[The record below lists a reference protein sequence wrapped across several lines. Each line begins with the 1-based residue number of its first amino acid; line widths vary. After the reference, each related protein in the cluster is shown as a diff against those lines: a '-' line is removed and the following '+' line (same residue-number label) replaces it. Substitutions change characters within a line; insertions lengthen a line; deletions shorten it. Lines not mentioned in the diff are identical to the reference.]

1 MAPKANAPP
10 VAESKA
16 VPPPAPTPPSLEEAL
31 ARLAVSHAD
40 TNRLLNALVQTSQSS
55 DFNVATSKAESKN
68 LLPVELQAFRDIDPT
83 ATDANPFGTDDTK
96 RTELVEV
103 HRRRGRKIEAVKK
116 LLPQDGYLNQSH
128 NLDAWKTHPITSS
141 NLTEADVRKSEPELS
156 RFLHTRRWDVRFTA
170 RSNLRTFRTKVQTTM
185 YDEVVRAADYQSYLT
200 GSNIRYF
207 VLEHLIFSCWKRAST
222 ESEYDASGVPHQHS
236 IPYRPPDSLADPS
249 SEVQRRVPADIYSAY
264 NNAKEEYL
272 RWDPTIPNP
281 PSTAKLVP
289 ELFQTRV
296 QDTFANEIV
305 RRHKHD
311 PDVQAHVD
319 GVRPLTLVLEPLP
332 KHKNLGFFRVDE
344 DTVRPVDSQFQ
355 RHAVLSETDFHT
367 LVRVLGKDMLTFTE
381 QEHVRRDELPAVS
394 LLSRQN
400 LAALPNPL
408 HFVIEKTMDALPE
421 AEDDRI
427 DSIRR
432 QLDPMFANFNP
443 DLHPIHKLI
452 EGLLAVNTAIRR
464 YAATDH
470 RCFSEKGFVEKIHEI
485 LLPIHGSV
493 PPDRLTP
500 YNRAIES
507 YLRDY
512 RNRNDTALQLSIP
525 SAHRSAF
532 NNIHHLLQ
540 LMRDIYGR
548 HKPREL
554 PDIKFDVFQVLVDDE
569 PVLDHRGAHTALA
582 TDLSSARSGSLLA
595 PTGSMADDVS
605 SSLSDAYSEVTPD
618 SELMVG
624 RLADSP
630 MAQRAVARGGWKQP
644 LSYFEDVSAR
654 RGGNAKSPP
663 PSPWSRGRVRD
674 AVRTRLSRSSSP
686 NREHRRFQPRSPSPH
701 RDRRSPDPTPRIP
714 QGAASFATSRRPPT
728 PTHPHSAHARQRLG
742 APAASSGA
750 PPPRANL
757 KANGR
762 EYLPDK
768 AYKRIRDIRDRM
780 RATIDGN
787 ADLNSAMSALKYVK
801 AETDEM
807 LHTFLS
813 VGFDDESAEAETD
826 AMTEH
831 LDDDFIPV
839 EDETVNILQDE
850 HDIGHEFPSLTP
862 TEVRSVRMLSD
873 ETAHQLNLIGYDD
886 VSQDQRSDVMNAVID
901 KMQSQMPMEHFMT
914 LSECVEST
922 RANVEEPIVL
932 LSTQTV
938 YDKTIRM
945 EASHYDSCASQSF
958 EFSRDGLVPNSF
970 QAFDKDNA
978 PRVSTATGSD
988 AADGMG
994 FKRYHHPIDD
1004 QMREQASAAGL
1015 DLSNYDV
1022 FTSLMPPIVCEKFQ
1036 RPYSI
1041 MGGPTAKECG
1051 YRYNQ
1056 GRLDEKDTLT
1066 LCTMPDGK
1074 DLLCDLH
1081 HKPNGLPIAGLI
1093 PDILVRSLGLRSICV
1108 YTMKP
1113 YRDVDAIKHMKQRWI
1128 LKDPDKLYTEIFETC
1143 VSSMTH
1149 VLPSPMPPASDAIVA
1164 STDLTNMHESPR
1176 DAPMQSDAKSQ
1187 SQQSHSQSPSE
1198 SSHGDT
1204 QVLVGEAATR
1214 NSKGSAGATGLTGPQ
1229 TSFVSPNARK
1239 SPSERDT
1246 APKSRSHDQP
1256 SCSQPDPE
1264 TPSFVSLFNKLLTVF
1279 TVALVGA
1286 GLCSELYFQYSSRGD
1301 STFRLPINVSYI
1313 IEPKRDLQDLAMSEA
1328 KFQDR
1333 TLRCFDD
1340 LRECVH
1346 NLESGKWDISQFQVQ
1361 VVTATLPCLR
1371 ETVMNIHNYGSLQ
1384 PVAEHEVGDLFVDYL
1399 ARFCAIVQPDAVLCE
1414 MTPEHCSSDGSHP
1427 TVAKRFEQLGYQV
1440 NVTHRLSSAFCGDH
1454 TDRNRWF
1461 MICLKL
1467 PGPTFDLYTYCNT
1480 DYPNAIHILDKPS
1493 KVSSELWID
1502 APCIFR
1508 KRGEDT
1514 LPWGDDYPRDPRFL
1528 GQYVSRAVL
1537 QGYVEGR
1544 RVKECKIWDVEKG
1557 PFPTVTRQSL
1567 LIIDPRT
1574 TRKSKVRFASL
1585 TECARSMSFY
1595 PRQIAH
1601 LRRIQHD
1608 QAMEQIAGAVPCRT
1622 LYTVYAC
1629 LLEQLAI
1636 RLQLHGHMPMQN
1648 LCTDVE
1654 ALISSIPKSL
1664 FVDVPSGNL
1673 ENLLDTRF
1681 HSPLIEIPDTHD
1693 TTGFLPPDVLHD
1705 TPADKV
1711 VDLLDTRIYSDAAG
1725 FLPQEFFR
1733 IDFDITTDTL
1743 DLSSEAAHADEFE
1756 ANVLIREHVESM
1768 HLGFTVEE
1776 QYLYDTEIPE
1786 SESELLVPDTED
1798 ESLRVKRSHN
1808 RRRIDLSDV
1817 PIHRPPSKE
1826 YYAAYKRV
1834 NDWHK
1839 ITHERDPAAIERI
1852 IATTTGHGLKRG
1864 DSRYLDDCDEC
1875 SATID
1880 TVQRTHQSSADGTAR
1895 APIGL
1900 RPGHKYMVDGGDATV
1915 RSKWGSFR
1923 YFLIFIDAKS
1933 SYIIIYYLRDNSAK
1947 SFVTALQYVDKL
1959 TRIRKGYGVQSFYG
1973 DFFSTHLDQNVLGAL
1988 RADKGWEFEVTPPYC
2003 HWLNGYC
2010 EVMMRVFKR
2019 DARVRLKALLGVQW
2033 DGSIIKDA
2041 SPWWPFAVEHALQ
2054 YRTISSSA
2062 TIEHDFGVVATRE
2075 QMFMEDLT
2083 VMPQFNLMPFG
2094 SICFVVMQQS
2104 KRFNQMTDT
2113 AERCIYL
2120 MSGRYNPFSHA
2131 FADARQAHIVMRPNW
2146 RLQVTA
2152 RCVFPHLKTP
2162 PVSRVAPGDSA
2173 SRLASASTAATSR
2186 ADDIVAP
2193 ERADAPSDS
2202 QPAPD
2207 APAPPLTPWRNP
2219 YATDHPVNPHVA
2231 AAEQDTGRRV
2241 SFSIPAPSAQGNF
2254 DAVPMVQRPSA
2265 PPAPALNPAPMAAP
2279 RAEPRDVSPPIMPT
2293 AAPPPSPMAPVPAP
2307 TPAPAPAPQAASPPR
2322 AAPVVPRPSPTRPPP
2337 PEPPPAPPPLT
2348 TRSGRVRT
2356 APVRFVA
2363 GDATAD
2369 NKERKAL
2376 MVSTVLGGDAYR
2388 SALRDSLSHDALHVT
2403 LATAAMNST
2412 AHTVFSSAA
2421 PDVPASTNVQ
2431 TSTAADRTPHAVA
2444 TVPVDNHGAPIS
2456 KSHDYSHCAWFTE
2469 TSRSGRQWN
2478 TSLQDPSARFHQQGR
2493 PDMQERE
2500 FLFSAVDIHD
2510 DDRNVIR
2517 EHLAS
2522 ALGYELGITQEEWT
2536 YVKLFLTD
2544 MSKKERKK
2552 TKAESDIGESRSAGT
2567 FGMNADVDDSIMDML
2582 LTQYLFNPDRDNGEV
2597 ALLVENPFTLEIEK
2611 HKLLDLKD
2619 VPEEQHPQMLAAM
2632 AKEFNDLNNIGCFAG
2647 IEMPANRRAISSRIV
2662 LKVKF
2667 RANGDFEKFKARCVA
2682 KGFLQRLGYDF
2693 FSTFSPMATL
2703 TTVRAIIAIAVHK
2716 GLPIKHADVPQAFIK
2731 STLDTDVWM
2740 QLPPGISFI
2749 DKDKKVWKIVKLIRS
2764 LYGLRQAP
2772 ALFHKELVRFM
2783 SQPALRFKQLIADQ
2797 CVYYHVN
2804 SDSKKW
2810 VIVASEVDD
2819 LVITGDDDVL
2829 IARFR
2834 SILESEYKVTD
2845 YEDIN
2850 SFLGINIDY
2859 NMREHYLTMDV
2870 TNKIEGVFKA
2880 HAILKPICDMK
2891 GDVPINEYAMNRP
2904 DSDEAKYTPMDK
2916 YIAERYASIN
2926 GSIIYLAITCRPD
2939 ITFAVGK
2946 TSRGMHAPKPH
2957 HVCSL
2962 KMVLAYLWQTRHF
2975 KLYFRQNGGKV
2986 RELYQHI
2993 RQQDQSIAIVPA
3005 SDGQNIDVMG
3015 GFADA
3020 NFAHLTD
3027 PQRRSISGFC
3037 CFIFMCIVSWRS
3049 KLQTVTAGSTHEAE
3063 LVAVAL
3069 CSNEM
3074 VWIRK
3079 LLIEIGFAVGLTSV
3093 IREQVDKHDPS
3104 SVDKHCPELEPD
3116 FVMERNMELEEL
3128 VDKYK
3133 MDPPYL
3139 FNDNKGTVQTV
3150 NNPETKLTNKHI
3162 DTRYFATRKFVAE
3175 QKLRVAYVPTH
3186 LNLSDMFTKALIYRA
3201 FAAFREYT
3209 GVMP

>member
-128 NLDAWKTHPITSS
+128 NLDAWKTHPIASS

-1093 PDILVRSLGLRSICV
+1093 PDTLVRSLGLRSICV

-1346 NLESGKWDISQFQVQ
+1346 NLESGKWDKSQFQVQ

-1427 TVAKRFEQLGYQV
+1427 TVAKQFEQLGYHV
-1440 NVTHRLSSAFCGDH
+1440 NVTPRLSSAFCGDH

-1461 MICLKL
+1461 MLCFKL
-1467 PGPTFDLYTYCNT
+1467 PGPAFDLLSYCKS
-1480 DYPNAIHILDKPS
+1480 DYPNGSSVLLP
-1493 KVSSELWID
+1493 VSSIPADLWVHE
-1502 APCIFR
+1502 PCEWRI
-1508 KRGEDT
+1508 RGRSSG
-1514 LPWGDDYPRDPRFL
+1514 PWGDEHPRDPRFL
-1528 GQYVSRAVL
+1528 GQFISRAVL
-1537 QGYVEGR
+1537 QGYLNGTR
-1544 RVKECKIWDVEKG
+1544 AKESKVWNVDNG
-1557 PFPTVTRQSL
+1557 PFPTITRAGVM
-1567 LIIDPRT
+1567 IVDY
-1574 TRKSKVRFASL
+1574 RKRGASQVRWATL
-1585 TECARSMSFY
+1585 TECARAMSFF
-1595 PRQIAH
+1595 PRQINH
-1601 LRRIQHD
+1601 LQRIDFD
-1608 QAMEQIAGAVPCRT
+1608 QAMEQVAGAVPCCT
-1622 LYTVYAC
+1622 LFTVYAC
-1629 LLEQLAI
+1629 LLEQLTV
-1636 RLQLHGHMPMQN
+1636 RMQLHGQMPDDH
-1648 LCTDVE
+1648 LCAEIDDVFAPDGFIPPSLADE
-1654 ALISSIPKSL
+1654 VPIDSS
-1664 FVDVPSGNL
+1664 VDM
-1673 ENLLDTRF
+1673 LDTRMYT
-1681 HSPLIEIPDTHD
+1681 SEP
-1693 TTGFLPPDVLHD
+1693 GFLPSEL
-1705 TPADKV
+1705 
-1711 VDLLDTRIYSDAAG
+1711 
-1725 FLPQEFFR
+1725 FR
-1733 IDFDITTDTL
+1733 IDFDVTEDMDMSQQTADADTL
-1743 DLSSEAAHADEFE
+1743 EVNLMIRNHLNTLNSGFSHYHAEEF
-1756 ANVLIREHVESM
+1756 
-1768 HLGFTVEE
+1768 F
-1776 QYLYDTEIPE
+1776 DTEELVVPDSTDE
-1786 SESELLVPDTED
+1786 SESLN
-1798 ESLRVKRSHN
+1798 VKRTKG
-1808 RRRIDLSDV
+1808 RRRIDISDV
-1817 PIHRPPSKE
+1817 PTYHPPSKE

-1834 NDWHK
+1834 NDWHQ

-1852 IATTTGHGLKRG
+1852 IATTTGHGMKRG
-1864 DSRYLDDCDEC
+1864 DSRYLDDCDKC

-1880 TVQRTHQSSADGTAR
+1880 TVQRAHQSDASGSAR

-1900 RPGHKYMVDGGDATV
+1900 RPGHKWMLDGGDATV
-1915 RSKWGSFR
+1915 RSKWGNFR

-1947 SFVTALQYVDKL
+1947 SFVAALSYVDKL
-1959 TRIRKGYGVQSFYG
+1959 TRIRKGYGVQSWYG
-1973 DFFSTHLDQNVLGAL
+1973 DFYSSHLDQNVLGAL

-2003 HWLNGYC
+2003 HWLNPYC

-2033 DGSIIKDA
+2033 DGEIIKDA

-2075 QMFMEDLT
+2075 QMFMEDVT
-2083 VMPQFNLMPFG
+2083 VMPVFNLMPFG
-2094 SICFVVMQQS
+2094 CVCFVILQQTR
-2104 KRFNQMTDT
+2104 RFNAMTDT

-2131 FADARQAHIVMRPNW
+2131 FADAKQAHIVMRPDW

-2152 RCVFPHLKTP
+2152 RCIFPHLKLP
-2162 PVSRVAPGDSA
+2162 PA
-2173 SRLASASTAATSR
+2173 SRIARGELSSTHDPSPDAPPAADVPPAAAT
-2186 ADDIVAP
+2186 DPFPAP
-2193 ERADAPSDS
+2193 RADAAAAPPPPPTTPWINPAAARFGNAHQAAALQDHTRPVGSVPAPAPSPAPAPTPDS
-2202 QPAPD
+2202 APD
-2207 APAPPLTPWRNP
+2207 APRANVTHR
-2219 YATDHPVNPHVA
+2219 
-2231 AAEQDTGRRV
+2231 
-2241 SFSIPAPSAQGNF
+2241 
-2254 DAVPMVQRPSA
+2254 AVT
-2265 PPAPALNPAPMAAP
+2265 APA
-2279 RAEPRDVSPPIMPT
+2279 S
-2293 AAPPPSPMAPVPAP
+2293 
-2307 TPAPAPAPQAASPPR
+2307 
-2322 AAPVVPRPSPTRPPP
+2322 P
-2337 PEPPPAPPPLT
+2337 PEPPPAPTPTPAAIPAPPSPAPRAPVSPVRAPPPPPSPAVGA
-2348 TRSGRVRT
+2348 RSSRVRR
-2356 APVRFVA
+2356 APERFVA

-2369 NKERKAL
+2369 NKDRKSL
-2376 MVSTVLGGDAYR
+2376 LVSTVLGGDSYR
-2388 SALRDSLSHDALHVT
+2388 KALHSQ
-2403 LATAAMNST
+2403 LAALSDIELQDIRAHATASYAAALSRAALSST
-2412 AHTVFSSAA
+2412 AHTLFSASFSPR
-2421 PDVPASTNVQ
+2421 PDA
-2431 TSTAADRTPHAVA
+2431 
-2444 TVPVDNHGAPIS
+2444 PVDDGFRFNN
-2456 KSHDYSHCAWFTE
+2456 CAWFTE
-2469 TSRSGRQWN
+2469 VSRTGRTWR
-2478 TSLQDPSARFHQQGR
+2478 TSLQDSSARFHLQGR
-2493 PDMQERE
+2493 PDMQDRE
-2500 FLFSAVDIHD
+2500 FLFSAADID
-2510 DDRNVIR
+2510 DGDRNVIR
-2517 EHLAS
+2517 EHLAA
-2522 ALGYELGITQEEWT
+2522 ALGHELGITQEEWS

-2544 MSKKERKK
+2544 MGKKERRK
-2552 TKAESDIGESRSAGT
+2552 TKKESNIGESRSAGT
-2567 FGMNADVDDSIMDML
+2567 YGMNADLDDTVMDAL
-2582 LTQYLFNPDRDNGEV
+2582 LTQYMFNTDRDNGEV
-2597 ALLVENPFTLEIEK
+2597 ILLVEDPFTLEIEK

-2619 VPEEQHPQMLAAM
+2619 VPEEQHGAMLAAI
-2632 AKEFNDLNNIGCFAG
+2632 AKEFTDLIKAGCFAG
-2647 IEMPANRRAISSRIV
+2647 VECPANRRSISSRIV

-2667 RANGDFEKFKARCVA
+2667 NARNEFEKFKARHVA

-2703 TTVRAIIAIAVHK
+2703 TTIRAIIAIAVHK
-2716 GLPIKHADVPQAFIK
+2716 GLEIKHADIPQAFIK
-2731 STLDTDVWM
+2731 SILDTDVWM
-2740 QLPPGISFI
+2740 QLPPGITFR
-2749 DKDKKVWKIVKLIRS
+2749 DKNNKVWKIVKLVRS

-2783 SQPALRFKQLIADQ
+2783 SQPALRFKQLMADQ
-2797 CVYYHVN
+2797 CVYFHVN
-2804 SDSKKW
+2804 SDTKKW
-2810 VIVASEVDD
+2810 VIVGSEVDD

-2829 IARFR
+2829 IARLR
-2834 SILESEYKVTD
+2834 SILESQYAITD

-2850 SFLGINIDY
+2850 SFLGININY
-2859 NMREHYLTMDV
+2859 NINEHWLSMDV
-2870 TNKIEGVFKA
+2870 TSKIENLFKV
-2880 HAILKPICDMK
+2880 HAILKTLCEMK
-2891 GDVPINEYAMNRP
+2891 GDVPISEYAMNRP
-2904 DSDEAKYTPMDK
+2904 DSDEAKYSPLDK

-2946 TSRGMHAPKPH
+2946 TSRGMHNPKPH
-2957 HVCSL
+2957 HVCCL
-2962 KMVLAYLWQTRHF
+2962 KMVLAYLWNTRHF
-2975 KLYFRQNGGKV
+2975 KLYYRQNGGKISA
-2986 RELYQHI
+2986 LYETI
-2993 RQQDQSIAIVPA
+2993 RSQDQSIAMMA
-3005 SDGQNIDVMG
+3005 GSDGQNIAVDYMG

-3020 NFAHLTD
+3020 NFANPSD
-3027 PQRRSISGFC
+3027 PQRRSISGFV
-3037 CFIFMCIVSWRS
+3037 CFVFMCCVCWRS

-3069 CSNEM
+3069 CANEM
-3074 VWIRK
+3074 IWIRK
-3079 LLIEIGFAVGLTSV
+3079 LLIEIGFAVGLPTV
-3093 IREQVDKHDPS
+3093 IREKLDEHDPS
-3104 SVDKHCPELEPD
+3104 SVDKHIPELEPD
-3116 FVMERNMELEEL
+3116 YVMERNADVEEL
-3128 VDKYK
+3128 TEKYK

-3139 FNDNKGTVQTV
+3139 FNDNMGTVQTV
-3150 NNPETKLTNKHI
+3150 NNPETKLSNKHI
-3162 DTRYFATRKFVAE
+3162 DTKYFATRKYVAE
-3175 QKLRVAYVPTH
+3175 ERLRVAYVPTH
-3186 LNLSDMFTKALIYRA
+3186 YNLSDFMTKALLHRG
-3201 FAAFREYT
+3201 FAAFREYC
-3209 GVMP
+3209 GVSL